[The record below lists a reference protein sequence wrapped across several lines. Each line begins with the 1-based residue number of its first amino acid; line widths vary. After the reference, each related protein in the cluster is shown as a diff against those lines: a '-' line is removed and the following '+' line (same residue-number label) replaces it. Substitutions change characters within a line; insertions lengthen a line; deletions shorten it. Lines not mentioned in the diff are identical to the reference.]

1 MRAHPYQCERIK
13 VKPRVIDGALPV
25 APVEQVM
32 SRLTLV
38 SHHLCPYVQRAA
50 IALAEK
56 GAAFERI
63 TIDLAAKPDW
73 FKAISPL
80 GKVPLLRV
88 ARPGGG
94 EAVLFES
101 AVICEYIEETEPG
114 PALHPSDAIER
125 AEHRA
130 WIEFASSILA
140 DIYAIETTPDAALF
154 ESRRQ
159 ALAQKFARVEQTLGP
174 GSGSGPFFA
183 GNRFSLVDAAFGP
196 VFRYFDTF
204 DAITDLGI
212 LAAKPKV
219 AAWRRALAD
228 RPSVRSAVAADYP
241 ERLRR
246 FLDAQASHLRT
257 MTRSADAHLPSRAHQ
272 S

>member
-1 MRAHPYQCERIK
+1 
-13 VKPRVIDGALPV
+13 
-25 APVEQVM
+25 M
-32 SRLTLV
+32 SSLTLV
-38 SHHLCPYVQRAA
+38 SHYLCPYVQRAA

-56 GAAFERI
+56 GVAFERI
-63 TIDLAAKPDW
+63 TIDLAAKPHW

-101 AVICEYIEETEPG
+101 AVICEYIEETQAG

-130 WIEFASSILA
+130 WIEFGSSILA
-140 DIYAIETTPDAALF
+140 DIYAIETTPDAAVF
-154 ESRRQ
+154 EAKRQ
-159 ALAQKFARVEQTLGP
+159 ALAQKFARLENVLGA
-174 GSGSGPFFA
+174 GPFFA
-183 GNRFSLVDAAFGP
+183 GSRFSLVDAALGP
-196 VFRYFDTF
+196 AFRYFDVF
-204 DAITDLGI
+204 DTIADLGR
-212 LAAKPKV
+212 LAGKPKV

-246 FLDAQASHLRT
+246 FLEAQDSHMRT
-257 MTRSADAHLPSRAHQ
+257 MMRS
-272 S
+272 

>member
-1 MRAHPYQCERIK
+1 MT
-13 VKPRVIDGALPV
+13 
-25 APVEQVM
+25 
-32 SRLTLV
+32 SLTLV

-56 GAAFERI
+56 GVAFERI

-101 AVICEYIEETEPG
+101 AVICEYIEETQAG
-114 PALHPSDAIER
+114 PALHPSDPIER

-154 ESRRQ
+154 ETKRL
-159 ALAQKFARVEQTLGP
+159 ALAQKFARLEQILGV
-174 GSGSGPFFA
+174 GPFFA
-183 GNRFSLVDAAFGP
+183 GSRFSLVDAAFGP

-204 DAITDLGI
+204 DIIADLGI
-212 LAAKPKV
+212 LAGKPKV
-219 AAWRRALAD
+219 AAWRAAVAG
-228 RPSVRSAVAADYP
+228 RPSVRAAVAADYP

-246 FLDAQASHLRT
+246 FLGAQESHLRG
-257 MTRSADAHLPSRAHQ
+257 MMRP
-272 S
+272 

>member
-1 MRAHPYQCERIK
+1 
-13 VKPRVIDGALPV
+13 
-25 APVEQVM
+25 M

-50 IALAEK
+50 IALTEK
-56 GAAFERI
+56 GTAFERVA
-63 TIDLAAKPDW
+63 IDLDAKPDW

-130 WIEFASSILA
+130 WIEFASSVLS
-140 DIYAIETTPDAALF
+140 DIYAVYTTPDAAPF
-154 ESRRQ
+154 ETKRQ
-159 ALAQKFARVEQTLGP
+159 ALAQKFARLEQVLGAKP
-174 GSGSGPFFA
+174 GSGPFFA
-183 GNRFSLVDAAFGP
+183 GSRFSLVDAAFGP
-196 VFRYFDTF
+196 VFRYFDVF
-204 DAITDLGI
+204 DTIADLGI
-212 LAAKPKV
+212 LTAKPKV

-241 ERLRR
+241 ERLWR
-246 FLDAQASHLRT
+246 FLDAQDSHLRT
-257 MTRSADAHLPSRAHQ
+257 MMRSAGAHLPSQAHH

>member
-1 MRAHPYQCERIK
+1 MT
-13 VKPRVIDGALPV
+13 G
-25 APVEQVM
+25 
-32 SRLTLV
+32 LTLV

-56 GAAFERI
+56 GVPFERI

-101 AVICEYIEETEPG
+101 AVICEYIEETQPG
-114 PALHPSDAIER
+114 PALHPSDPIER

-130 WIEFASSILA
+130 WIEFGSSILA
-140 DIYAIETTPDAALF
+140 DIYALETTPGAALF
-154 ESRRQ
+154 ETKRQ
-159 ALAQKFARVEQTLGP
+159 GLAQKFARLEEVLGA
-174 GSGSGPFFA
+174 GRFFA
-183 GNRFSLVDAAFGP
+183 GSRFSLVDAAFGP
-196 VFRYFDTF
+196 VFRYFDVF
-204 DAITDLGI
+204 DTITDLGI
-212 LAAKPKV
+212 LAGKSKV
-219 AAWRRALAD
+219 AAWRRALTS

-241 ERLRR
+241 EHLRQ
-246 FLDAQASHLRT
+246 FLEDQDSHLR
-257 MTRSADAHLPSRAHQ
+257 RSHALRV
-272 S
+272 